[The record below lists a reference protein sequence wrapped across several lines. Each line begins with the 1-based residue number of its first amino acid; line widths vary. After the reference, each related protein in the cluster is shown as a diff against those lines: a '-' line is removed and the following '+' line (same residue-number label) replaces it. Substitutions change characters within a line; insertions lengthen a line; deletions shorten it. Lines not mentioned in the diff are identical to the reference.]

1 MALLTTIFMST
12 RCKIKQSWV
21 MAKGER
27 SEPKIFEFFV
37 GNVRFC
43 LIFRYNMS
51 LCWLILY
58 QQNSKFTG
66 KILNVPT
73 NCKIRGFQ
81 PLIHGE
87 GGKIFPP
94 PHFYLR
100 WEGCP
105 WLSILKGD
113 LKPIYDS
120 ARPNFLFSF
129 FFLPFFSFF
138 FSFCFR
144 SYATCPTQ
152 YTILWDVNIL
162 LINRIF
168 CQYNWC
174 TCAWAL
180 VMIVHNP
187 YLYWSETYGNLYNIM
202 IDERS
207 R

>member
-1 MALLTTIFMST
+1 
-12 RCKIKQSWV
+12 

-27 SEPKIFEFFV
+27 SEPNIFEFFV

-81 PLIHGE
+81 PLIQ
-87 GGKIFPP
+87 GGRAERYSH
-94 PHFYLR
+94 PHIFYLR

-113 LKPIYDS
+113 LNPIYDS
-120 ARPNFLFSF
+120 ARPNFRFSF
-129 FFLPFFSFF
+129 FFLTFCGGGGRTDILFFETWISCWSIEYFA
-138 FSFCFR
+138 S
-144 SYATCPTQ
+144 
-152 YTILWDVNIL
+152 TIDVL
-162 LINRIF
+162 VLE
-168 CQYNWC
+168 
-174 TCAWAL
+174 TL
-180 VMIVHNP
+180 VMIVHNH

-207 R
+207 RKFCTYCVWNI

>member
-1 MALLTTIFMST
+1 MALLTTILMST

-51 LCWLILY
+51 LCCLILY

-81 PLIHGE
+81 PLIQ
-87 GGKIFPP
+87 GGRAERYSH
-94 PHFYLR
+94 PHIFYLR

-120 ARPNFLFSF
+120 ASPNFLFSF
-129 FFLPFFSFF
+129 FFLPFFCFSFFSFF
-138 FSFCFR
+138 FGGGEPIYYSLR
-144 SYATCPTQ
+144 REYLADQS
-152 YTILWDVNIL
+152 NIL
-162 LINRIF
+162 PVQL
-168 CQYNWC
+168 
-174 TCAWAL
+174 
-180 VMIVHNP
+180 M
-187 YLYWSETYGNLYNIM
+187 YLCLKHSWW
-202 IDERS
+202 
-207 R
+207 

>member
-1 MALLTTIFMST
+1 MALLTTILMST

-81 PLIHGE
+81 PLIHWGRAE
-87 GGKIFPP
+87 RYSH
-94 PHFYLR
+94 PHTFDLR
-100 WEGCP
+100 WGGGGCP

-113 LKPIYDS
+113 LRPIYDS

-129 FFLPFFSFF
+129 FFLPFFVFRFF
-138 FSFCFR
+138 RFFWGGGANR
-144 SYATCPTQ
+144 

-174 TCAWAL
+174 TCAW
-180 VMIVHNP
+180 NTRDDSP
-187 YLYWSETYGNLYNIM
+187 
-202 IDERS
+202 
-207 R
+207 